1 VAFGIVRIV
10 SKKSYKNQVDN
21 VFRILIVDK
30 NTIYSKMVKNVIVD
44 KYAFIDVQVVESAQE
59 AILKAELLRP
69 EIVIMSIHTPGMK
82 GLKLVQRLRASLNEA
97 IVVVLSIYDMTEY
110 RDSTL
115 ASGANYF
122 FGKDAAVDELLKIVG
137 NALPP
142 EEQLSIGIANNYV
155 ASINLKAYRHK

>member
-1 VAFGIVRIV
+1 VFGNIRIV
-10 SKKSYKNQVDN
+10 SEKSYKNQVDN
-21 VFRILIVDK
+21 VFRVLIIDK

-59 AILKAELLRP
+59 AILKAGLLRP

-82 GLKLVQRLRASLNEA
+82 GLKLVERLRSLLEEA
-97 IVVVLSIYDMTEY
+97 VVVVVSIYDMAEY
-110 RDSTL
+110 RDSSL

-122 FGKDAAVDELLKIVG
+122 FGKDAPMEELLKIVG

-142 EEQLSIGIANNYV
+142 EEQLSIPATNKYV
-155 ASINLKAYRHK
+155 ASINMKTYRHK